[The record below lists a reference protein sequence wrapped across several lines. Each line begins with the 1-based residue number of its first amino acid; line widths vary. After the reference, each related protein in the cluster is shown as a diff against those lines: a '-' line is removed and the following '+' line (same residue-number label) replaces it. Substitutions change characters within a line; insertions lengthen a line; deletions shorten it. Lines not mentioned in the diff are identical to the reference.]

1 MCSCTNSALYVDC
14 TPQTANVRVKTRSS
28 DRNPGFTLIELLV
41 VIAIIAILIGL
52 LLPAVQKV
60 REAANC
66 SRAQT
71 DVLLIVT
78 AENQAK
84 QFTTD
89 LAALAKLGLLDST
102 LGTGIKDGYHFAVTL
117 PPAGGFIVT
126 AVPAAPGITG
136 SCDVRAD
143 QTGLVTITAS
153 EGADAARAAVFT
165 AIDSEAATALGQQL
179 SLAPAK
185 LLPAVQRFFQQGE
198 VQEPDVIGGV
208 FNRLD
213 ANGDGK
219 VTFSE
224 ILAYN
229 KNTDSPLGAFLA
241 SVGRL
246 LQLGLANEDVASL
259 PGVGLTDLLPA
270 VQDHDDGQF
279 HVRVRD
285 GSSSILTS
293 GSQTAATLVGFCDGS
308 VRVADHTKVSLDGAQ
323 FSALLPAVT
332 PQILSG
338 RFAISGTGGVGVQGI
353 LIGLLRSEGKSS
365 RQSLDGFFL
374 VTRGSGP
381 AVGAFGS
388 GRASID
394 WGDVKANTFDLGL
407 EGKLIF
413 LLPAVQ

>member
-1 MCSCTNSALYVDC
+1 MCCCTTSALNVDRA
-14 TPQTANVRVKTRSS
+14 PQTAHAHVKTRPS
-28 DRNPGFTLIELLV
+28 DGNAGFTLIELLV

-52 LLPAVQKV
+52 LIPAVQAV

-66 SRAQT
+66 NRAKA
-71 DVLLIVT
+71 DVSQIVA
-78 AENQAK
+78 AENHLR

-89 LAALAKLGLLDST
+89 LAALAQLGLIDPT
-102 LGTGIKDGYHFAVTL
+102 LGTGNKDGYHFAVTL
-117 PPAGGFIVT
+117 PDAGGFIVT
-126 AVPAAPGITG
+126 AVPAAPGVTG

-143 QTGLVTITAS
+143 QTGVVTVSAS
-153 EGADAARAAVFT
+153 EGADAARAAMFT
-165 AIDSEAATALGQQL
+165 AIDSEAATAIGRQWSQ
-179 SLAPAK
+179 APTK
-185 LLPAVQRFFQQGE
+185 LLPAVQHFFQEGE
-198 VQEPDVIGGV
+198 VQEPDALRGV
-208 FNRLD
+208 FKRLD
-213 ANGDGK
+213 ANGDAK

-229 KNTDSPLGAFLA
+229 KNPDSPLGAFLA
-241 SVGRL
+241 SVGRI

-270 VQDHDDGQF
+270 VQDHDEGQF
-279 HVRVRD
+279 HVRVRH
-285 GSSSILTS
+285 GSSSFLTS
-293 GSQTAATLVGFCDGS
+293 GSQTTATLAGFCDGS
-308 VRVADHTKVSLDGAQ
+308 VRIADHNKVSLDGAQ

-338 RFAISGTGGVGVQGI
+338 RFLISGNGGVAVQGI

-374 VTRGSGP
+374 VTGGSGP
-381 AVGAFGS
+381 AAGAFGS

-394 WGDVKANTFDLGL
+394 WGDAKANTFGLGL

-413 LLPAVQ
+413 ALPAVQ